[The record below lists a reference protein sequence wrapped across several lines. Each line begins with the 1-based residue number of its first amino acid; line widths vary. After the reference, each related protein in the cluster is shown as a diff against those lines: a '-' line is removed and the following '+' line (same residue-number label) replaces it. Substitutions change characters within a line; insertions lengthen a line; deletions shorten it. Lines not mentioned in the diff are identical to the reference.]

1 LNRIKHFLNYTTE
14 DPIRNRASHF
24 TSQHL
29 LRFDSIPSHSSN
41 TASKYL
47 LSYSRGAPSNIYNY
61 ENSFRPKLGEKFL
74 NEYNHDKDDAS
85 YSSDLRSSDENDDQ
99 NANENDQYDEEF
111 KSVLKQI
118 TIKNGKILLKKSD
131 ASSSKNDVKH
141 VESRS
146 NLNQEDISNDN
157 NLNPTSITITTLKYL
172 FKLLKFYK
180 LEHYMSDLIENGYHT
195 PISLHKL
202 KQNELDM
209 FNVSPYDKKKFLKL
223 QLFIKQ
229 LMVTINKS
237 KRNGHSRNSHSG
249 RSTNRSTSSASL
261 NGHKM
266 SEEEKRFL
274 ESSDFKNFNSEL
286 NTMQSQPSGVEPSI
300 TKTKSW
306 NDYNFI
312 KDVNNNNNNNNNI
325 NNNDIKNSIGVDLD
339 DVDDDDP
346 SSYVSFKPKSLSAS
360 NLPNELGTYLMLLL
374 FPLEL
379 IYIFWLYFFVF
390 KVQAKF

>member
-1 LNRIKHFLNYTTE
+1 MKRINNFLNYTTE
-14 DPIRNRASHF
+14 EPIRNRASHF

-29 LRFDSIPSHSSN
+29 LRFDSLPSHSSN
-41 TASKYL
+41 IASKYL
-47 LSYSRGAPSNIYNY
+47 LSYNRGAPSNIYNY
-61 ENSFRPKLGEKFL
+61 ENSYRPKLSEKFL

-99 NANENDQYDEEF
+99 NVNENDQYDEEF
-111 KSVLKQI
+111 KSVLKRI
-118 TIKNGKILLKKSD
+118 TIKNGKILMKKSD
-131 ASSSKNDVKH
+131 SSSSTNDVMH
-141 VESRS
+141 IESRS
-146 NLNQEDISNDN
+146 NVNKANQEDISNDN
-157 NLNPTSITITTLKYL
+157 NLNPTSITVTTLKYL

-274 ESSDFKNFNSEL
+274 ESSDFKNFNSKL
-286 NTMQSQPSGVEPSI
+286 STMQSQPSNVEPSI

-312 KDVNNNNNNNNNI
+312 KDVNN

-360 NLPNELGTYLMLLL
+360 NLPNEIGTHFMLL
-374 FPLEL
+374 PE
-379 IYIFWLYFFVF
+379 
-390 KVQAKF
+390 